1 MRIIVADDHQLIRE
15 GIKRIL
21 AGQPDVNAVAEA
33 ENAQQV
39 LDLVRSGNW
48 DVVVLD
54 IKLPGKSGLDVLKEL
69 KEERPKLPVLILSMY
84 PEEQFAVRVIRAGA
98 SGYLSKASAGDELL
112 NALNKVY
119 RGEKYISKEVADIL
133 ADAIDDHGDQPSHT
147 LLSDREFEVFR
158 MIGAGK
164 QVGEIA
170 AELSLSVK
178 TVSTYRSHILEKM
191 KFKNNAEIMQYAIT
205 HKLID

>member
-1 MRIIVADDHQLIRE
+1 MKIIVADDHQLIRE

-21 AGQPDVNAVAEA
+21 AGHPDVKAVAEA

-39 LDLVRSGNW
+39 LDLVRSGQW
-48 DVVVLD
+48 DAVVLD

-69 KEERPKLPVLILSMY
+69 KEEHPKLPVLILSMY

-112 NALNKVY
+112 NALNKVL

-133 ADAIDDHGDQPSHT
+133 ADAIDKRGDQPAHT
-147 LLSDREFEVFR
+147 VLSDREFEVFR
-158 MIGAGK
+158 MIGSGK

-170 AELSLSVK
+170 SELSLSVK

-191 KFKNNAEIMQYAIT
+191 RFKNNAEIMQYAIT
-205 HKLID
+205 HKLVD

>member
-178 TVSTYRSHILEKM
+178 TVSTYRPHILEKM

>member
-1 MRIIVADDHQLIRE
+1 MKIIVADDHQLIRE

-21 AGQPDVNAVAEA
+21 AGQPDVTAVAEA

-48 DVVVLD
+48 DIVVLD

-69 KEERPKLPVLILSMY
+69 KDERPKLPVLILSMY

-112 NALNKVY
+112 NALNKIY

-133 ADAIDDHGDQPSHT
+133 ADAIDDRGDRPGHM

-164 QVGEIA
+164 PVGEIA

-191 KFKNNAEIMQYAIT
+191 KLKNNAEIMQYAIT
-205 HKLID
+205 HKLVD